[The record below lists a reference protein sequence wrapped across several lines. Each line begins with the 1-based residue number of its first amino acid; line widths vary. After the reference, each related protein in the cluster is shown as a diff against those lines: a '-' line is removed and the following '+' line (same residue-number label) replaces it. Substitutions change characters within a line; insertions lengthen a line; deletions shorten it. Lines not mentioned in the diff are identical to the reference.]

1 MNLFPALERAYTKE
15 SLSAR
20 EAQRMAEYI
29 AWAPLIFQTARVM
42 VKSGI
47 LQLIRESAEGLTA
60 GRLQSPAATPY
71 ML

>member
-47 LQLIRESAEGLTA
+47 LQLIR
-60 GRLQSPAATPY
+60 
-71 ML
+71 